1 LQRKLLDDAGKGCPH
16 IAERTRNLLD
26 HLDQFVAG
34 ERTRR
39 IELSDAFV
47 DHVLLEGPELAGFGQ
62 PALAE
67 FGKEVSWQL
76 IVIVEVARHQ
86 DQAELIAVFEKA
98 LDLPSGSTEAKFAVD
113 ELLDRNAERPERS
126 AAEVRRGPDRLH
138 ADRSTLV
145 DSDTAG
151 VVDDRDVVLP
161 GLDGEQGR
169 LPEHVVDRPE
179 HQGVE
184 VQHGELD

>member
-1 LQRKLLDDAGKGCPH
+1 LQRKLLDDAGESCAH

-39 IELSDAFV
+39 IELGDAFV
-47 DHVLLEGPELAGFGQ
+47 DHVLLEGPELAGLSQ
-62 PALAE
+62 PALAK
-67 FGKEVSWQL
+67 FGEEIGGQL
-76 IVIVEVARHQ
+76 IRIVEIARHQ

-98 LDLPSGSTEAKFAVD
+98 LDLPSGSAEAKFAVD
-113 ELLDRNAERPERS
+113 ELFDRYAERSERA
-126 AAEVRRGPDRLH
+126 AAEVRRGPDGLH
-138 ADRSTLV
+138 PDRSTLI
-145 DSDTAG
+145 DGHTTG
-151 VVDDRDVVLP
+151 VVDDRDIVLP

-169 LPEHVVDRPE
+169 LSEHVVDGPE

-184 VQHGELD
+184 VQHGVD